1 MTITAGSIDGAVGY
15 WSGIASKSKAI
26 NVDHVWFGTWLK
38 HRQML
43 SDLSDLVSSLLLDHL
58 AVDCTQKQ
66 ESANT
71 ELGLTPGQGQPQAR
85 FASKVD
91 LAI

>member
-1 MTITAGSIDGAVGY
+1 MGLVVGNSIKN
-15 WSGIASKSKAI
+15 KSI

-58 AVDCTQKQ
+58 AVDCAQKQ
-66 ESANT
+66 ASANT

>member
-1 MTITAGSIDGAVGY
+1 
-15 WSGIASKSKAI
+15 
-26 NVDHVWFGTWLK
+26 
-38 HRQML
+38 ML

-71 ELGLTPGQGQPQAR
+71 ELGLTPGQDQPQAR

>member
-1 MTITAGSIDGAVGY
+1 
-15 WSGIASKSKAI
+15 
-26 NVDHVWFGTWLK
+26 
-38 HRQML
+38 ML

-58 AVDCTQKQ
+58 AVDCAQKQ
-66 ESANT
+66 ASANT